1 MEINERVSQYRQ
13 DIKSDRV
20 DMSFG
25 EIINMYKENEI
36 IISPEY
42 QRAFRLDLQ
51 RQTDFIES
59 ILLDIPLKERL
70 VE

>member
-1 MEINERVSQYRQ
+1 MDINDRISQYRQ

-25 EIINMYKENEI
+25 EIINMYKDKEI

-42 QRAFRLDLQ
+42 QRAFRWDKQ

-59 ILLDIPLKERL
+59 IY
-70 VE
+70 